1 MNISEGLQ
9 TLINAT
15 LTDNKISR
23 KERSILIEKAEKE
36 GIDKDEFEI
45 YLNSQLQLVKPVS
58 NNAGKLLSFGRW
70 IVEKKRRVIIAFF
83 ILSGVV
89 QGIVFIGN
97 GIYQNNEQSNLSEAR
112 GCDNVADC
120 LTKYKFEEARAYAG
134 TDIYDLRDI
143 IKSEVSFYLSKGAK
157 EKAFNTLME
166 YSFDKTPVFL
176 AKWSSDNDYYNK
188 EANWFNSIIS
198 ESLIVEF
205 EEDKKMLKKL
215 IFSIKPTIIPDGKG
229 EDSDGNYHFIEDN
242 SSQKKMMKRY
252 RIK

>member
-9 TLINAT
+9 TLINAA

-23 KERSILIEKAEKE
+23 KERNILIEKAEKE

-58 NNAGKLLSFGRW
+58 NNAGKLLSFGKW
-70 IVEKKRRVIIAFF
+70 IVEKKRRVIIAFY
-83 ILSGVV
+83 ILISIVG
-89 QGIVFIGN
+89 GIVAIGT
-97 GIYQNNEQSNLSEAR
+97 GIFKGLEENNLSEAR

-120 LTKYKFEEARAYAG
+120 ITKYKFEEARAYAG
-134 TDIYDLRDI
+134 TYNSDLRDI
-143 IKSEVSFYLSKGAK
+143 IKSEVSFYLSKEEK
-157 EKAFNTLME
+157 EKAFNSIME
-166 YSFDKTPVFL
+166 YSFDNTPQFSYSYL
-176 AKWSSDNDYYNK
+176 SGNSDYNE

-205 EEDKKMLKKL
+205 EDDKKTLKKL

-242 SSQKKMMKRY
+242 STQKKMMKRY

>member
-1 MNISEGLQ
+1 MNISEELQ
-9 TLINAT
+9 TLITAT
-15 LTDNKISR
+15 LTDKKLSK
-23 KERSILIEKAEKE
+23 KERNILIQKAEKE

-58 NNAGKLLSFGRW
+58 NNAGKLLSFGKW
-70 IVEKKRRVIIAFF
+70 IVEKKRRVIIAFY
-83 ILSGVV
+83 ILISIVG
-89 QGIVFIGN
+89 GIVAIGT
-97 GIYQNNEQSNLSEAR
+97 GVFKGLEQSNLSEAR

-134 TDIYDLRDI
+134 TYNSKLRDI
-143 IKSEVSFYLSKGAK
+143 IKSEVSFYLSKGEK
-157 EKAFNTLME
+157 EKAFNSLIE
-166 YSFDKTPVFL
+166 YSFNETPDFSYDYL
-176 AKWSSDNDYYNK
+176 SANSSYNK
-188 EANWFNSIIS
+188 EANWFNSIIT

-215 IFSIKPTIIPDGKG
+215 IFSIKPTVIPDGKG

>member
-23 KERSILIEKAEKE
+23 KERNILIQKAEKE

-58 NNAGKLLSFGRW
+58 NNSGKLLSFGKW
-70 IVEKKRRVIIAFF
+70 IVEKKRRVIIAFY
-83 ILSGVV
+83 ILISIVG
-89 QGIVFIGN
+89 GIVAIGT
-97 GIYQNNEQSNLSEAR
+97 GIFKGIEENNLSEAR

-215 IFSIKPTIIPDGKG
+215 IFSIKPTVIPDGKG

-242 SSQKKMMKRY
+242 STQKKMMKRY